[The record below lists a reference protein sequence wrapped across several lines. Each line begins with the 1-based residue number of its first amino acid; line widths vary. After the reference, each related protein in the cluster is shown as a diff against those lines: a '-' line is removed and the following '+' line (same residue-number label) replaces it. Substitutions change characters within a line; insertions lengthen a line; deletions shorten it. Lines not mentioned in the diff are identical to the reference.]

1 MDMLKYVVPPL
12 HPEGRRFVIAAV
24 LVTLVLFWAV
34 TPLGWLGLV
43 LSAYCVY
50 FFRDP
55 ERVVPDVDGALV
67 SPGDGVVSQITQ
79 APPPRELDMGADPR
93 TRISIFLSVFNVHV
107 NRVPAAG
114 RITDLIYVPGKFV
127 NAALDKA
134 SEDNERQIARMKTT
148 AGHDIAFVQI
158 AGLVARRIVCGLEV
172 DQTVAMGER
181 FGIIRFGS
189 RVDVYLD
196 GDLVPMVVEGQTVVG
211 GETILADGRFGEP
224 ARQGRAV

>member
-67 SPGDGVVSQITQ
+67 SPGDGVVS
-79 APPPRELDMGADPR
+79 
-93 TRISIFLSVFNVHV
+93 SIFLSVFNVHV